1 MESFEAFRRKGVFR
15 IESTTPVET
24 EFRDDSLKKDSFEQ
38 DGKLL
43 TQRNEHLK
51 AHSHLLQRSADS
63 AVDCV
68 NAEIGIFLSLRS
80 NATICRRRTRKTQ

>member
-43 TQRNEHLK
+43 T
-51 AHSHLLQRSADS
+51 
-63 AVDCV
+63 
-68 NAEIGIFLSLRS
+68 
-80 NATICRRRTRKTQ
+80 